1 MPQPVAD
8 QTYQNHV
15 RRIPLLYWAVAL
27 AILADALW
35 ALWLLIRLPSIGTAL
50 GLATALALGGA
61 LYYARINALTVQNRV
76 IRLEERLRLERLLPD
91 DLKPRIPELS
101 PAQLVAL
108 RFASDAELPD
118 LTRQVL
124 DGPITGKTEIKQRI
138 KTWRADWLRV

>member
-8 QTYQNHV
+8 QSYQNHV
-15 RRIPLLYWAVAL
+15 RRIPPLYWAVAL

-50 GLATALALGGA
+50 GLATALALGGT
-61 LYYARINALTVQNRV
+61 LYFARINALTVQNRV

-91 DLKPRIPELS
+91 DLEPRIPELS

-108 RFASDAELPD
+108 RFASDAELAD

-124 DGPITGKTEIKQRI
+124 DGPITEKSEIKQRI
-138 KTWRADWLRV
+138 KSWRADWLRV